1 MFPKFLFKLNIACK
15 KLKYYPVLYRFKALF
30 SGGFM
35 ILRVKIKY
43 FAIFREITNKRE
55 EELDVKEGATIKE
68 LLETLSER
76 YGKRFKDLVFN
87 GDVVSD
93 RLLML
98 VDGVNIHSLNGLETK
113 LSENATFVILPP
125 VGGGG

>member
-1 MFPKFLFKLNIACK
+1 
-15 KLKYYPVLYRFKALF
+15 
-30 SGGFM
+30 M